1 MKKTIIFLLSAITL
15 SIFSFS
21 LRAQDRKMNVEDFEK
36 RKQAYVKEKA
46 ALTDEEAQRYFPL
59 NSELNQKKFELNRQY
74 RQKLEKARKNNQKM
88 SDEEYRQIIENDVE
102 LKMKE
107 AELEKEYSAKFD
119 KVLSPEKL
127 FKAQQAEKTFIQQEV
142 ARFRQQEK
150 SKGKNKWELYQP
162 IDEILN
168 RFFL

>member
-1 MKKTIIFLLSAITL
+1 MKHIKTIFSVMKKTIIFLLSAITL

-21 LRAQDRKMNVEDFEK
+21 LRAQDRKMNVGDFEK

-142 ARFRQQEK
+142 ARFREQEK
-150 SKGKNKWELYQP
+150 SKGKNK
-162 IDEILN
+162 
-168 RFFL
+168 

>member
-150 SKGKNKWELYQP
+150 SKGKNK
-162 IDEILN
+162 
-168 RFFL
+168 

>member
-1 MKKTIIFLLSAITL
+1 
-15 SIFSFS
+15 
-21 LRAQDRKMNVEDFEK
+21 
-36 RKQAYVKEKA
+36 
-46 ALTDEEAQRYFPL
+46 
-59 NSELNQKKFELNRQY
+59 
-74 RQKLEKARKNNQKM
+74 M

-142 ARFRQQEK
+142 ARFREQEK
-150 SKGKNKWELYQP
+150 SKGKNK
-162 IDEILN
+162 
-168 RFFL
+168 

>member
-21 LRAQDRKMNVEDFEK
+21 LRAQDRKMDIEDFEK

-59 NSELNQKKFELNRQY
+59 NSELNRKKFELNRQY

-150 SKGKNKWELYQP
+150 SKGKNK
-162 IDEILN
+162 
-168 RFFL
+168 

>member
-59 NSELNQKKFELNRQY
+59 NSELNQKKFELNRQH

-88 SDEEYRQIIENDVE
+88 SDEEYRQLIENDVE

-107 AELEKEYSAKFD
+107 AELEKEYADKFD

-127 FKAQQAEKTFIQQEV
+127 FKAQQAEKTFIQQEI

-150 SKGKNKWELYQP
+150 SKGKNK
-162 IDEILN
+162 
-168 RFFL
+168 

>member
-59 NSELNQKKFELNRQY
+59 NSELNRKKFELNRQH
-74 RQKLEKARKNNQKM
+74 RQKLEKARKNNQKI

-102 LKMKE
+102 LKVKE
-107 AELEKEYSAKFD
+107 AELEKEYSDKFD

-142 ARFRQQEK
+142 ARFREQEK
-150 SKGKNKWELYQP
+150 SKGKNK
-162 IDEILN
+162 
-168 RFFL
+168 

>member
-1 MKKTIIFLLSAITL
+1 MIFNDMKKTIIFLLSAITL

-142 ARFRQQEK
+142 ARFREQEK
-150 SKGKNKWELYQP
+150 SKGKNK
-162 IDEILN
+162 
-168 RFFL
+168 

>member
-21 LRAQDRKMNVEDFEK
+21 LRAQNRKMNVEDFEK

-59 NSELNQKKFELNRQY
+59 NSELNQKKFELNRQH
-74 RQKLEKARKNNQKM
+74 RQKLEKARKNNQKI
-88 SDEEYRQIIENDVE
+88 SDEEYRQIIENDVD
-102 LKMKE
+102 LKVKE
-107 AELEKEYSAKFD
+107 AELEKEYSDKFD

-142 ARFRQQEK
+142 ARFREQEK
-150 SKGKNKWELYQP
+150 SKGKNK
-162 IDEILN
+162 
-168 RFFL
+168 

>member
-15 SIFSFS
+15 SIFPFS

-150 SKGKNKWELYQP
+150 SKGKNK
-162 IDEILN
+162 
-168 RFFL
+168 

>member
-107 AELEKEYSAKFD
+107 AELEKEYADKFD

-127 FKAQQAEKTFIQQEV
+127 FKAQQAEKTFIQQEI

-150 SKGKNKWELYQP
+150 SKGKNK
-162 IDEILN
+162 
-168 RFFL
+168 

>member
-1 MKKTIIFLLSAITL
+1 MKHIKTIFSVMKKIIIFLLSAITL

-21 LRAQDRKMNVEDFEK
+21 LRAQNRKMNVEDFEK

-59 NSELNQKKFELNRQY
+59 NSELNQKKFELNRQH
-74 RQKLEKARKNNQKM
+74 RQKLEKARKNNQKI
-88 SDEEYRQIIENDVE
+88 SDEEYRQIIENDVD
-102 LKMKE
+102 LKVKE
-107 AELEKEYSAKFD
+107 AELEKEYSDKFD

-142 ARFRQQEK
+142 ARFREQEK
-150 SKGKNKWELYQP
+150 SKGKNK
-162 IDEILN
+162 
-168 RFFL
+168 

>member
-21 LRAQDRKMNVEDFEK
+21 LRAQDRKMNVGDFEK

-74 RQKLEKARKNNQKM
+74 RQKFEKRRKNNQKN
-88 SDEEYRQIIENDVE
+88 SGEE
-102 LKMKE
+102 
-107 AELEKEYSAKFD
+107 
-119 KVLSPEKL
+119 
-127 FKAQQAEKTFIQQEV
+127 
-142 ARFRQQEK
+142 
-150 SKGKNKWELYQP
+150 
-162 IDEILN
+162 
-168 RFFL
+168 

>member
-1 MKKTIIFLLSAITL
+1 MKHIKTIFSVMKKTIIFLLSAITL

-21 LRAQDRKMNVEDFEK
+21 LRAQNRKMNVEDFEK

-59 NSELNQKKFELNRQY
+59 NSELNQKKFELNRQH
-74 RQKLEKARKNNQKM
+74 RQKLEKARKNNQKI

-102 LKMKE
+102 LKVKE
-107 AELEKEYSAKFD
+107 AELEKEYSDKFD

-142 ARFRQQEK
+142 ARFREQEK
-150 SKGKNKWELYQP
+150 SKGKNK
-162 IDEILN
+162 
-168 RFFL
+168 

>member
-1 MKKTIIFLLSAITL
+1 MIFNDMKKTIIFLLSAITL

-150 SKGKNKWELYQP
+150 SKGKNK
-162 IDEILN
+162 
-168 RFFL
+168 

>member
-59 NSELNQKKFELNRQY
+59 NSELNQKKFELNRQH
-74 RQKLEKARKNNQKM
+74 RQKLEKARKNNQKI
-88 SDEEYRQIIENDVE
+88 SDEEYRQIIENDVD
-102 LKMKE
+102 LKVKE
-107 AELEKEYSAKFD
+107 AELEKEYSDKFD

-127 FKAQQAEKTFIQQEV
+127 FKAQQAEKKFIQQEV
-142 ARFRQQEK
+142 ARFREQEK
-150 SKGKNKWELYQP
+150 SKGKNK
-162 IDEILN
+162 
-168 RFFL
+168 

>member
-1 MKKTIIFLLSAITL
+1 MIFNDMKKTIIFLLSAITL

-59 NSELNQKKFELNRQY
+59 NSELNQKKFELNRQH
-74 RQKLEKARKNNQKM
+74 RQKLEKARKNNQKI
-88 SDEEYRQIIENDVE
+88 SDEEYRQIIENDVD
-102 LKMKE
+102 LKVKE
-107 AELEKEYSAKFD
+107 AELEKEYSDKFD

-142 ARFRQQEK
+142 ARFREQEK
-150 SKGKNKWELYQP
+150 SKGKNK
-162 IDEILN
+162 
-168 RFFL
+168 

>member
-21 LRAQDRKMNVEDFEK
+21 LRAQNRKMNVEDFEK

-59 NSELNQKKFELNRQY
+59 NSELNQKKFELNRQH
-74 RQKLEKARKNNQKM
+74 RQKLEKARKNNQKI

-102 LKMKE
+102 LKVKE
-107 AELEKEYSAKFD
+107 AELEKEYSDKFD

-142 ARFRQQEK
+142 ARFREQEK
-150 SKGKNKWELYQP
+150 SKGKNK
-162 IDEILN
+162 
-168 RFFL
+168 

>member
-59 NSELNQKKFELNRQY
+59 NSELNQKKFELNRQH
-74 RQKLEKARKNNQKM
+74 RQKLEKARKNNQKI

-150 SKGKNKWELYQP
+150 SKGKNK
-162 IDEILN
+162 
-168 RFFL
+168 

>member
-21 LRAQDRKMNVEDFEK
+21 LRAQDRKMNIEDFEK

-150 SKGKNKWELYQP
+150 SKGKNK
-162 IDEILN
+162 
-168 RFFL
+168 

>member
-21 LRAQDRKMNVEDFEK
+21 LLAQNRKMNVEDFEK

-59 NSELNQKKFELNRQY
+59 NSELNQKKFELNRQH
-74 RQKLEKARKNNQKM
+74 RQKLEKARKNNQKI
-88 SDEEYRQIIENDVE
+88 SDEEYRQIIENDVD
-102 LKMKE
+102 LKVKE
-107 AELEKEYSAKFD
+107 AELEKEYSDKFD

-127 FKAQQAEKTFIQQEV
+127 FKAQQAEKKFIQQEV
-142 ARFRQQEK
+142 ARFREQEK
-150 SKGKNKWELYQP
+150 SKGKNK
-162 IDEILN
+162 
-168 RFFL
+168 

>member
-21 LRAQDRKMNVEDFEK
+21 LRAQDRKMNIEDFEK

-142 ARFRQQEK
+142 ARFREQEK
-150 SKGKNKWELYQP
+150 SKGKNK
-162 IDEILN
+162 
-168 RFFL
+168 

>member
-59 NSELNQKKFELNRQY
+59 NSELNRKKFELNRQY
-74 RQKLEKARKNNQKM
+74 RQKLEKARKNKQKM

-150 SKGKNKWELYQP
+150 SKGKNK
-162 IDEILN
+162 
-168 RFFL
+168 

>member
-59 NSELNQKKFELNRQY
+59 NSELNQKKFELNRQH

-88 SDEEYRQIIENDVE
+88 SDEEYRQLIENDVE

-107 AELEKEYSAKFD
+107 AELEKEYADKFD

-150 SKGKNKWELYQP
+150 SKGKNK
-162 IDEILN
+162 
-168 RFFL
+168 

>member
-127 FKAQQAEKTFIQQEV
+127 FKAQQAEKTFIQQEI

-150 SKGKNKWELYQP
+150 SKGKNK
-162 IDEILN
+162 
-168 RFFL
+168 

>member
-119 KVLSPEKL
+119 KVLSAEKL

-150 SKGKNKWELYQP
+150 SKGKNK
-162 IDEILN
+162 
-168 RFFL
+168 

>member
-59 NSELNQKKFELNRQY
+59 NSELNRKKFELNRQY
-74 RQKLEKARKNNQKM
+74 RQKLEKARKNKQKM

-142 ARFRQQEK
+142 ARFREQEK
-150 SKGKNKWELYQP
+150 SKGKNK
-162 IDEILN
+162 
-168 RFFL
+168 

>member
-59 NSELNQKKFELNRQY
+59 NSELNRKKFELNRQY

-150 SKGKNKWELYQP
+150 SKGKNK
-162 IDEILN
+162 
-168 RFFL
+168 

>member
-21 LRAQDRKMNVEDFEK
+21 LRAQDRKMDIEDFEK

-59 NSELNQKKFELNRQY
+59 NSELNRKKFELNRQY

-88 SDEEYRQIIENDVE
+88 SDEEYRQIIENAVE

-150 SKGKNKWELYQP
+150 SKGKNK
-162 IDEILN
+162 
-168 RFFL
+168 

>member
-142 ARFRQQEK
+142 ARFREQEK
-150 SKGKNKWELYQP
+150 SKGKNK
-162 IDEILN
+162 
-168 RFFL
+168 

>member
-59 NSELNQKKFELNRQY
+59 NSELNRKKFELNRQY

-119 KVLSPEKL
+119 KALSPEKL

-150 SKGKNKWELYQP
+150 SKGKNK
-162 IDEILN
+162 
-168 RFFL
+168 

>member
-59 NSELNQKKFELNRQY
+59 NSELNQKKFELNRQH
-74 RQKLEKARKNNQKM
+74 RQKLEKARKNNQKI

-102 LKMKE
+102 LKVKE
-107 AELEKEYSAKFD
+107 AELEKEYSDKFD

-142 ARFRQQEK
+142 ARFREQEK
-150 SKGKNKWELYQP
+150 SKGKNK
-162 IDEILN
+162 
-168 RFFL
+168 

>member
-1 MKKTIIFLLSAITL
+1 MIFNDMKKTIIFLLSAITL

-21 LRAQDRKMNVEDFEK
+21 LRAQDRKMNIEDFEK

-142 ARFRQQEK
+142 ARFREQEK
-150 SKGKNKWELYQP
+150 SKGKNK
-162 IDEILN
+162 
-168 RFFL
+168 

>member
-1 MKKTIIFLLSAITL
+1 MIFNDMKKTIIFLLSAITL

-59 NSELNQKKFELNRQY
+59 NSELNQKKFELNRQH

-88 SDEEYRQIIENDVE
+88 SDEEYRQLIENDVE

-107 AELEKEYSAKFD
+107 AELEKEYADKFD

-127 FKAQQAEKTFIQQEV
+127 FKAQQAEKTFIQQEI

-150 SKGKNKWELYQP
+150 SKGKNK
-162 IDEILN
+162 
-168 RFFL
+168 

>member
-119 KVLSPEKL
+119 KALSPEKL

-150 SKGKNKWELYQP
+150 SKGKNK
-162 IDEILN
+162 
-168 RFFL
+168 

>member
-59 NSELNQKKFELNRQY
+59 NSELNQKKFELNRQH

-127 FKAQQAEKTFIQQEV
+127 FKAQQAEKTFIQQEI

-150 SKGKNKWELYQP
+150 SKGKNK
-162 IDEILN
+162 
-168 RFFL
+168 

>member
-107 AELEKEYSAKFD
+107 AELEKEYAAKFD

-150 SKGKNKWELYQP
+150 SKGKNK
-162 IDEILN
+162 
-168 RFFL
+168 